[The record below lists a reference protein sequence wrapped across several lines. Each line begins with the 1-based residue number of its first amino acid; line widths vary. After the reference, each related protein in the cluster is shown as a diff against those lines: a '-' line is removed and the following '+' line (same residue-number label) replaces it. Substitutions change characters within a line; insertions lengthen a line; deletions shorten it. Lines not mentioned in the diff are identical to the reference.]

1 MAMGAVTA
9 TDLDGNTHAVQF
21 QEKCDFTQIVKMAVT
36 TGLASTDVITGPTIP
51 AGCSLV
57 DCIVDLTDIDG
68 ATSLS
73 WTLGR
78 SGSAAAFIGTNTTG
92 RSAGIAR
99 MDVAAAL
106 GYTPTSD
113 TPVILTI
120 TATAG
125 TPVAGTIKIG
135 VTCTRNP

>member
-1 MAMGAVTA
+1 MAMGTVTA
-9 TDLDGNTHAVQF
+9 TDLNGGTHGVQF
-21 QEKCDFTQIVKMAVT
+21 QEKGDFTQIVTMAVT
-36 TGLASTDVITGPTIP
+36 TSLAINDVITGPSIP

-57 DCIVDLTDIDG
+57 DCIVDLTDIDS
-68 ATSLS
+68 ASSFS

-113 TPVILTI
+113 TPVLLTV

>member
-1 MAMGAVTA
+1 MPMGTVTA
-9 TDLDGNTHAVQF
+9 TDLSGGVHGVQF
-21 QEKCDFTQIVKMAVT
+21 QEKGDFTQIVTASVT
-36 TGLASTDVITGPTIP
+36 TALAITDVITGPSIP

-57 DCIVDLTDIDG
+57 DCIVDMTDIDG
-68 ATSLS
+68 ATSLT

-78 SGSAAAFIGTNTTG
+78 SGSAAAFIATNTTG

-125 TPVAGTIKIG
+125 TPVAGTVKIG